1 MRNVWLVVRHE
12 IVNVLSRR
20 SFWVMTFLFPLL
32 VLGLNIGSQT
42 IAMRAVEGNRAQNAA
57 GALVGYVDQ
66 AGLIDSLPQDA
77 PAGTLKAFPDPGAA
91 QAALQSGELSQ
102 YYIISPDYIE
112 TGQLTLVQRTFNPLA
127 SITDQQRF
135 EYIVNYGL
143 VGDEG
148 KARLLINPTARLQTQ
163 AISPQPGIDRASP
176 LAFWVPYAVMFLLFF
191 SLTMGS
197 SMMLQSVTK
206 EKETRTAEVLLLSLR
221 PRDLMLGKV
230 LGLGAVALFQMLVW
244 AGGGM
249 ALMERGQ
256 QVLNMAAS
264 LNLPLSF
271 FAWVV
276 LYFLLGYLMYASAL
290 AAIGVLAPTAREAAQ
305 FTFMVILPLLIP
317 LWLSNVF
324 IEEPNG
330 GLAVFLSLFP
340 LTAPL
345 AMAARL
351 ATASVPP
358 WQPAVGLVGLALV
371 TYLFVWVAARF
382 FRADT
387 LLSTASLTWKRIGQE
402 LRASR
407 PQQ

>member
-1 MRNVWLVVRHE
+1 MHNVWLVIRHE
-12 IVNVLSRR
+12 IANVLSRR

-42 IAMRAVEGNRAQNAA
+42 IAMRAVEDSRAQNTA
-57 GALVGYVDQ
+57 GNVVGYVDQ
-66 AGLIDSLPQDA
+66 AGLIASLPRDI
-77 PAGTLKAFPDPGAA
+77 PAGTVKAFPDLGAA
-91 QAALQSGELSQ
+91 QVALQSGELSQ
-102 YYIISPDYIE
+102 YYVISSDYVE

-127 SITDQQRF
+127 SITGPQDF
-135 EYIVNYGL
+135 EYIVNYSL

-148 KARLLINPTARLQTQ
+148 KARLLINPTARLQSQ
-163 AISPQPGIDRASP
+163 AMSPQPGLDRESP
-176 LAFWVPYAVMFLLFF
+176 LAFLVPYAVMFLFFF
-191 SLTMGS
+191 SLTMSS

-206 EKETRTAEVLLLSLR
+206 EKETRTAEVLLLSLH

-244 AGGGM
+244 AGGGLV
-249 ALMERGQ
+249 LMKRGQ
-256 QVLNMAAS
+256 QALSMAAG
-264 LNLPLSF
+264 LDLPLSF
-271 FAWVV
+271 FVWVV

-290 AAIGVLAPTAREAAQ
+290 AAIGALAPTAREAAQ

-358 WQPAVGLVGLALV
+358 WQPAVGLAGLALV
-371 TYLFVWVAARF
+371 AYLFVLVAARL

-407 PQQ
+407 PRE

>member
-1 MRNVWLVVRHE
+1 MRNVLLVVRHE
-12 IVNVLSRR
+12 IANVLSRR

-42 IAMRAVEGNRAQNAA
+42 IAMRAVEGSRAQNTA
-57 GALVGYVDQ
+57 GNVVGYVDQ
-66 AGLIDSLPQDA
+66 AGVIARLPRDV
-77 PAGTLKAFPDPGAA
+77 PAGALRVFSDPGAA

-102 YYIISPDYIE
+102 YYVISPDYVE

-127 SITDQQRF
+127 SITDQQGF
-135 EYIVNYGL
+135 EYVVNYGL

-148 KARLLINPTARLQTQ
+148 KARLLINPTARLQSQ
-163 AISPQPGIDRASP
+163 AMSPQPGIDRDSP
-176 LAFWVPYAVMFLLFF
+176 LAFWVPYAVMFLFFF

-197 SMMLQSVTK
+197 STMLQSVTK

-221 PRDLMLGKV
+221 PRHLMLGKV

-249 ALMERGQ
+249 VLMERGQ
-256 QVLNMAAS
+256 QAFNMAAS

-371 TYLFVWVAARF
+371 TYLFVLVAARL

-407 PQQ
+407 LRE

>member
-12 IVNVLSRR
+12 IATVLSRR

-42 IAMRAVEGNRAQNAA
+42 ISMRVVERSRTQNMA
-57 GALVGYVDQ
+57 GSAVGYVDQ
-66 AGLIDSLPQDA
+66 AGLITRLPPDT
-77 PAGTLKAFPDPGAA
+77 PAGLLRAFPDRAAA

-102 YYIISPDYIE
+102 YYVISSDYIE

-127 SITDQQRF
+127 SIAGQQGF

-143 VGDEG
+143 VGDEE
-148 KARLLINPTARLQTQ
+148 KARLLVNPTARLQKQ
-163 AISPQPGIDRASP
+163 ALAPRAGIDRESP
-176 LAFWVPYAVMFLLFF
+176 LAFWVPYAVMFLFLF
-191 SLTMGS
+191 SLTMSS

-230 LGLGAVALFQMLVW
+230 LGLGVVALFQMFVW
-244 AGGGM
+244 SGGGLL
-249 ALMERGQ
+249 LMKRGQ
-256 QVLNMAAS
+256 QALDMAAS
-264 LNLPLSF
+264 FDLPLSF
-271 FAWVV
+271 FVWIA

-305 FTFMVILPLLIP
+305 FTFIVILPLLIP
-317 LWLSNVF
+317 LWLSSAF

-351 ATASVPP
+351 ATASVPA

-371 TYLFVWVAARF
+371 AYLFVLVAARL

-387 LLSTASLTWKRIGQE
+387 ILSTASLTWKRIGQE
-402 LRASR
+402 LRAGKPR
-407 PQQ
+407 L

>member
-1 MRNVWLVVRHE
+1 
-12 IVNVLSRR
+12 
-20 SFWVMTFLFPLL
+20 
-32 VLGLNIGSQT
+32 
-42 IAMRAVEGNRAQNAA
+42 
-57 GALVGYVDQ
+57 
-66 AGLIDSLPQDA
+66 
-77 PAGTLKAFPDPGAA
+77 
-91 QAALQSGELSQ
+91 LQSGELSQ

-127 SITDQQRF
+127 SITDQQGF
-135 EYIVNYGL
+135 EYVVNYGL
-143 VGDEG
+143 VGDEA
-148 KARLLINPTARLQTQ
+148 KARLLINPTARLQSQ
-163 AISPQPGIDRASP
+163 AISPQPGIDRESP

-249 ALMERGQ
+249 VLMRRGQ
-256 QVLNMAAS
+256 QVFYMAAS
-264 LNLPLSF
+264 LNLPFSF

-371 TYLFVWVAARF
+371 TYLFVLVAARL

-407 PQQ
+407 LRE